1 MKEWWLSKTPR
12 EQQALVIGAAALLLM
27 LLYLVIWEP
36 FANAVDEKRQQ
47 VESQRITLDW
57 MEQNLA
63 EVLTLR
69 NQQRAGGG
77 ARGNEALLTL
87 VDRTAKQ
94 NQMRQQITTIKPQ
107 GEDKVQ
113 LRIEQAAFDTLL
125 KWLDGLTGQHGIAI
139 ESLNV
144 DRQQQPGLV
153 NARLVLQRSG
163 GA

>member
-1 MKEWWLSKTPR
+1 
-12 EQQALVIGAAALLLM
+12 
-27 LLYLVIWEP
+27 
-36 FANAVDEKRQQ
+36 
-47 VESQRITLDW
+47 
-57 MEQNLA
+57 
-63 EVLTLR
+63 
-69 NQQRAGGG
+69 
-77 ARGNEALLTL
+77 
-87 VDRTAKQ
+87 
-94 NQMRQQITTIKPQ
+94 MRQQITTIKPQ